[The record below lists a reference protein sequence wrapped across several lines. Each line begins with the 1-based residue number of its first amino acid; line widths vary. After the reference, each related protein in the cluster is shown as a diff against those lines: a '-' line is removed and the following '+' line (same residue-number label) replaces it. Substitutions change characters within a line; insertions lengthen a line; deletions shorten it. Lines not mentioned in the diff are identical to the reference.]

1 MSGTC
6 ESIVTSNLDDQL
18 MMKDAGSPLRVFF
31 LLVIRKPLG

>member
-31 LLVIRKPLG
+31 LCAILKPVG